1 MSHVHTHTLARPLW
15 LNHMSLLTIQR
26 NNNSGG
32 DDNSSKKG
40 NHFVSQHKEKSPSA
54 RFWLL
59 VQRHIFMMRFW
70 MRGIIPLFT
79 AIILLMFILILIFLS
94 ATVCGKWWLRRGI
107 RHRLHRIFVLAHYLQ
122 IEHFVLLF
130 QMFILGAHS
139 EGKERSGR
147 RRTIVSVSVCANV
160 FAR

>member
-26 NNNSGG
+26 NNSGDG
-32 DDNSSKKG
+32 GDNSSKKG

-107 RHRLHRIFVLAHYLQ
+107 RHRLHRIWIFSRQAIFYTTLMIDTFL
-122 IEHFVLLF
+122 FLLIICKSS
-130 QMFILGAHS
+130 ILFCCF
-139 EGKERSGR
+139 K
-147 RRTIVSVSVCANV
+147 CL
-160 FAR
+160 F